1 MLSNVMVKRPEGTKL
16 FKRNNSKYVY
26 HVISST
32 CIPAKKYNKDVKKC
46 IGKLCDD
53 DSTLMWPNEN
63 FELNYSGIIT
73 TTAILPELPALSDT
87 LRAGTYTVLKHIAK
101 QEGLTKA

>member
-1 MLSNVMVKRPEGTKL
+1 
-16 FKRNNSKYVY
+16 
-26 HVISST
+26 
-32 CIPAKKYNKDVKKC
+32 
-46 IGKLCDD
+46 
-53 DSTLMWPNEN
+53 MWPNEN
-63 FELNYSGIIT
+63 FELYYSGIIT